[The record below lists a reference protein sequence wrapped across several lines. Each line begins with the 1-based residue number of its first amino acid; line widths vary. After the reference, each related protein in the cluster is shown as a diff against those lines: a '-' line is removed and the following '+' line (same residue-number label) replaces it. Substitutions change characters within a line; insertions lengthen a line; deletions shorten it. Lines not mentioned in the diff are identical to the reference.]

1 MKFWQWN
8 ERHTIGLKAGGRL
21 KIIIAIIIFSILIL
35 FHELGHF
42 LLAKKNGIIVDEFS
56 LGMGP
61 RLVSTVRGGTR
72 YSLKLL
78 PFGGSCMM
86 RGEDG
91 EEEGAGTFNSAPVW
105 GRISVVV
112 AGPIFNFIL
121 AFLFALIVIGMVGY
135 DPAEVVAVKEDSP
148 AAAAGLQ
155 EGDIITRFNGSKIDI
170 GRDMYNYEYLN
181 GFEDIITTVEVL
193 RDDKKQKIVY
203 TPNSTDRYMLGFNYA
218 APSASEAAEVVNVN
232 LNYPFAEAGIEAGD
246 VITAINNVEISSTE
260 ELSNYFSEH
269 PLSQEE
275 IKVSFTRNGKEKSTQ
290 VTPLKTAYVEIGFDY
305 NLQRVKTSPLGVIKY
320 SAIEL
325 KYWIKTTVKSLV
337 MLVNGTVSVNNL
349 SGPVGVVDVIGNAYE
364 ESKSQGALVTW
375 MSIINMMILLSVNL
389 GVMNLL
395 PLPALDGGRLIFLLI
410 EAIRKKAIN
419 RQTEGIIH
427 FAGLMI
433 LMVLLIYVTFHDIS
447 KLF

>member
-1 MKFWQWN
+1 M
-8 ERHTIGLKAGGRL
+8 IGLKAGGKL
-21 KIIIAIIIFSILIL
+21 KIIIAIVIFSILIL

-61 RLVSTVRGGTR
+61 RLVSTVRGDTR

-91 EEEGAGTFNSAPVW
+91 EEEGAGTFNGAPVW
-105 GRISVVV
+105 GRISVVA

-121 AFLFALIVIGMVGY
+121 AFLVALIVIGVVGY

-155 EGDIITRFNGSKIDI
+155 EGDIITRFNGTNIDI

-181 GFEDIITTVEVL
+181 GFEDINTTIEVL
-193 RDDKKQKIVY
+193 RGDKTQKIVY
-203 TPNSTDRYMLGFNYA
+203 TPYSIDKYMLGFNYA
-218 APSASEAAEVVNVN
+218 TPSAAQAAQVVNVK
-232 LNYPFAEAGIEAGD
+232 LNYPFAKAGIEAGD
-246 VITAINNVEISSTE
+246 IITAINDVEITSTE
-260 ELSNYFSEH
+260 ELNNYFSEH

-275 IKVSFTRNGKEKSTQ
+275 IKVYFTRNGKEKSTQ
-290 VTPLKTAYVEIGFDY
+290 VTPLKTTYVEIGFDY
-305 NLQRVKTSPLGVIKY
+305 NLQRVKASPLGVIKY

-325 KYWIKTTVKSLV
+325 KYWIKTTVQSLV
-337 MLVNGTVSVNNL
+337 MLVNGTVSVNDL
-349 SGPVGVVDVIGNAYE
+349 SGPVGVVDVIGDAYE

-375 MSIINMMILLSVNL
+375 MSIFNMMILLSVNL

-410 EAIRKKAIN
+410 EAIRGKAIN
-419 RQTEGIIH
+419 RQAEGIFH

-433 LMVLLIYVTFHDIS
+433 LMVLIIYVTFHDIS
-447 KLF
+447 KIF